1 MYTYGPGR
9 SSLRLGRDLVLCGS
23 HLSALRPVK
32 LCKCFH
38 LLGRQLPR
46 DRAHLLIDVVV
57 ADALSERSQLSFDVC
72 GVLAGQRRSPKPEA
86 ARSMTGRA
94 GRDAAPRITRE
105 YQACSRVALLEC
117 APTLRYP
124 LG

>member
-1 MYTYGPGR
+1 FCCCN
-9 SSLRLGRDLVLCGS
+9 LRVVWLAVE
-23 HLSALRPVK
+23 

-57 ADALSERSQLSFDVC
+57 ADALRKRSQLSFDVG

-86 ARSMTGRA
+86 APALTGRA
-94 GRDAAPRITRE
+94 GCDASLRIAGE
-105 YQACSRVALLEC
+105 YQACGGIALLEGS
-117 APTLRYP
+117 PTLRNA

>member
-1 MYTYGPGR
+1 MLPPSGR
-9 SSLRLGRDLVLCGS
+9 SSLRLDRDLVLCGFQ
-23 HLSALRPVK
+23 LLAGRPVE

-38 LLGRQLPR
+38 LLGRKLPR

-57 ADALSERSQLSFDVC
+57 ADALRERSQLPFDVR

-86 ARSMTGRA
+86 SRSMTGRA
-94 GRDAAPRITRE
+94 RRDAAPRVAGE
-105 YQACSRVALLEC
+105 YQACGGVALSEG
-117 APTLRYP
+117 APTWWNA